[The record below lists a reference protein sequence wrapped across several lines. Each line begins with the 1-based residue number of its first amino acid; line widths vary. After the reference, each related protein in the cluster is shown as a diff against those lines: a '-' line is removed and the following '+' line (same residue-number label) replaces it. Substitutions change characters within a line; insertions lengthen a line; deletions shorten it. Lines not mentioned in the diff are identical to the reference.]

1 MNVSKF
7 LLSLFYKANLA
18 AFRAAIL
25 DNDTNRICRI
35 LDIEREHICK
45 VLDNAGNTA
54 LLLAIQFA
62 APITVHVLL
71 EQGAQSDQTNSITF
85 QTPLNL
91 LASTVHDENQ
101 CYETKKA
108 VEMATM
114 LLDHGAYVDKPSP
127 YVYIDQHG
135 KEQSIRETPL
145 MTAVRTK
152 NLSIAKL
159 LVDRKANVNY
169 CEKHSEYR
177 P

>member
-1 MNVSKF
+1 MNMSKF
-7 LLSLFYKANLA
+7 LLSIFYKADLA

-25 DNDTNRICRI
+25 ENDTNRICRI

-45 VLDNAGNTA
+45 ILDNAGNTA

-62 APITVHVLL
+62 APLTVHVLL
-71 EQGAQSDQTNSITF
+71 EQGAQADQTNSITN
-85 QTPLNL
+85 QTPLSL
-91 LASTVHDENQ
+91 LASTVYEENK
-101 CYETKKA
+101 CYETKSA

-127 YVYIDQHG
+127 YAYTDENG

-145 MTAVRTK
+145 MTAVRAR
-152 NLSIAKL
+152 NFPIAAL
-159 LVDRKANVNY
+159 LVNRKANVNY
-169 CEKHSEYR
+169 CEKHTEYR

>member
-1 MNVSKF
+1 MNMSKF
-7 LLSLFYKANLA
+7 FLSLFYKTNLA

-45 VLDNAGNTA
+45 ILDNAGNTA

-62 APITVHVLL
+62 APLTVHVLL
-71 EQGAQSDQTNSITF
+71 EQGAQPDQANSITY
-85 QTPLNL
+85 QTPLSL
-91 LASTVHDENQ
+91 LASTVYEEHQ
-101 CYETKKA
+101 YYETKSA

-114 LLDHGAYVDKPSP
+114 VLDHGAYVDKPSP
-127 YVYIDQHG
+127 YVYTDENG

-145 MTAVRTK
+145 MTAVRTR
-152 NLSIAKL
+152 NFSIASV
-159 LVDRKANVNY
+159 LVNRKANVNY
-169 CEKHSEYR
+169 CEKHTEYR